1 MVTST
6 EDARLLFTRWIDE
19 ASLLRIRFRN
29 SALIFEGAG
38 VLQSFDTSVLSLGG
52 DTWQLVIPVNGASFA
67 FSDPREA
74 STASVRDAESA
85 RYEFGLAIE
94 LANGDRLALM
104 EMKVADA
111 EPASE
116 ESD

>member
-6 EDARLLFTRWIDE
+6 EDARLLFTRWLED

-38 VLQSFDTSVLSLGG
+38 VLQSFDMSVLSLGG
-52 DTWQLVIPVNGASFA
+52 ETWQLVVPVSGATFA

-74 STASVRDAESA
+74 AAASIRAAESA
-85 RYEFGLAIE
+85 RYEFGLALD